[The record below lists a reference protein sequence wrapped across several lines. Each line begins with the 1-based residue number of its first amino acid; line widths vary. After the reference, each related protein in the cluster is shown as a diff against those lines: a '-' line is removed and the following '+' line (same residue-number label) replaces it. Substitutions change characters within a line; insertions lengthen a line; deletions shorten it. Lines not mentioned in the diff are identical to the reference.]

1 MTAKTQATQLTGAG
15 GFGLPATQQS
25 QADHVP
31 FNHMM
36 ASQAAMA
43 SQLSQPVMQ
52 PNNLIPDI
60 SLLDDYSL
68 LGLEGTADGSTPSFF
83 EI

>member
-1 MTAKTQATQLTGAG
+1 MTAKTQATQFTAG

-25 QADHVP
+25 QADPGP
-31 FNHMM
+31 FNHML
-36 ASQAAMA
+36 ASQLPMA
-43 SQLSQPVMQ
+43 SQLSQPAVQ
-52 PNNLIPDI
+52 PGSLLPDI

-68 LGLEGTADGSTPSFF
+68 LENTVDGSTPSFF